1 MLKDTAYRKE
11 SYPSKASDTKL
22 LQSTHFAYELG
33 IISSYSNRIC
43 YWKIAK
49 SLTKDAWELHVAL
62 KTVFENHC
70 LTSNTTPGRCYVTA
84 LAIIKPNEH
93 QRLVDPFLQSGVV
106 THNNRV

>member
-43 YWKIAK
+43 Y
-49 SLTKDAWELHVAL
+49 
-62 KTVFENHC
+62 
-70 LTSNTTPGRCYVTA
+70 
-84 LAIIKPNEH
+84 
-93 QRLVDPFLQSGVV
+93 
-106 THNNRV
+106 